1 MYARARAAP
10 KWNTAG
16 TGPALLCRLP
26 LHGEYAVDL
35 AEARLASD
43 GDEMAAVFGQI
54 LAVPMVAV
62 SFYVVRPVLF
72 YIGLLVFGLI
82 PFGLYPALIPA
93 PEAEWSTL
101 V

>member
-26 LHGEYAVDL
+26 LHG
-35 AEARLASD
+35 EARLASD